1 MAGEKKTKTTKVAG
15 KTASKTTG
23 KAAGKAPVKAPSKAA
38 GKTTAKAPA
47 PKKAPKTT
55 AKAPATGKAP
65 VAKGKASTA
74 AGKAPAATGK
84 VVTKAPIRPISRP
97 SAGKAPVKPVIKEK
111 PPQITLSKEE
121 WDAFTEKMEKL
132 LQDEKSEIINTLMTN
147 NKDFKEIVD
156 GMDPKDLAD
165 IASDDIDRRMIEML
179 GSQELKRLKLIE
191 SAQTRIKQGKYGHCI
206 KCDRPIPPERLEA
219 IPYALMCIECKSE
232 EERRNR

>member
-1 MAGEKKTKTTKVAG
+1 MVVMAGEKKTKTSKVAG
-15 KTASKTTG
+15 KTAPKTAGKAASKAPSKAPSKASKTTG
-23 KAAGKAPVKAPSKAA
+23 KAPAAKTGKAPGKAPAAKGKVPIIAGKAPGRTSSK
-38 GKTTAKAPA
+38 
-47 PKKAPKTT
+47 
-55 AKAPATGKAP
+55 
-65 VAKGKASTA
+65 S
-74 AGKAPAATGK
+74 AGKAPA
-84 VVTKAPIRPISRP
+84 
-97 SAGKAPVKPVIKEK
+97 KPVIKA
-111 PPQITLSKEE
+111 PPQPQIIMSKEE
-121 WDAFTEKMEKL
+121 WDAFTEKMDKL
-132 LQDEKSEIINTLMTN
+132 LQDEKSEIINTLMIN

>member
-23 KAAGKAPVKAPSKAA
+23 KAASKAPVKAPSKTA
-38 GKTTAKAPA
+38 GKTT
-47 PKKAPKTT
+47 
-55 AKAPATGKAP
+55 
-65 VAKGKASTA
+65 
-74 AGKAPAATGK
+74 GKAPAAKKAPKPTGKAPIAKGKAPAAAGK
-84 VVTKAPIRPISRP
+84 VVSKAPVRPASRP
-97 SAGKAPVKPVIKEK
+97 STSKAPVKPVIKEK

-132 LQDEKSEIINTLMTN
+132 LQDEKSEIINTLMIN

>member
-1 MAGEKKTKTTKVAG
+1 MAGEKKTKTEKVAKKVPG
-15 KTASKTTG
+15 KTSKTAGKATSKTPAKAASKAPKTTG
-23 KAAGKAPVKAPSKAA
+23 KTTSKAPAKAPSKAA
-38 GKTTAKAPA
+38 GKTVSKALVRTPGRAPGKTAS
-47 PKKAPKTT
+47 KT
-55 AKAPATGKAP
+55 
-65 VAKGKASTA
+65 
-74 AGKAPAATGK
+74 
-84 VVTKAPIRPISRP
+84 
-97 SAGKAPVKPVIKEK
+97 PVKPVIKA
-111 PPQITLSKEE
+111 PAPQITMSKEE
-121 WDAFTEKMEKL
+121 WDAFTEKMDKL
-132 LQDEKSEIINTLMTN
+132 LQDEKSEIINTLMIN

>member
-15 KTASKTTG
+15 KTASKTSKTAG
-23 KAAGKAPVKAPSKAA
+23 KATGKAPVKAVGKAAAKTA
-38 GKTTAKAPA
+38 GKTPAKAPA
-47 PKKAPKTT
+47 KTTGKAADKAPKTT
-55 AKAPATGKAP
+55 AKTAAKTISKAP
-65 VAKGKASTA
+65 VRPPS
-74 AGKAPAATGK
+74 
-84 VVTKAPIRPISRP
+84 RPIN
-97 SAGKAPVKPVIKEK
+97 KAPVKPVIKEK
-111 PPQITLSKEE
+111 APPITLSKEE
-121 WDAFTEKMEKL
+121 WDAFTEKMDKL
-132 LQDEKSEIINTLMTN
+132 LQDEKSEIINTLMIN